1 MWATTGWFWGIW
13 ISIVSNNTVR
23 AAATLAYRAIDMIVK
38 VSIDSYLDSNSVKTI
53 SNRLSFEQHIFTTVD
68 QYVLMKVMGLQ

>member
-1 MWATTGWFWGIW
+1 MDWFWGIW

-53 SNRLSFEQHIFTTVD
+53 SNRPSFEQHIFTTVD